1 MNLNLRT
8 KPNKFQDAN
17 EPLRVQEGPIIR
29 SKSKKL
35 QETLFGLIKG
45 IWKAQEHSNPFKIN
59 KGSNMAQIVL
69 FTTSKQVNLENNLY
83 N

>member
-1 MNLNLRT
+1 MNPNSRT

-17 EPLRVQEGPIIR
+17 EPLRVQKGPITR

-35 QETLFGLIKG
+35 QETLFGLIEG
-45 IWKAQEHSNPFKIN
+45 IWKAQEYSNPFKIN
-59 KGSNMAQIVL
+59 EGSKVDQIVL
-69 FTTSKQVNLENNLY
+69 FTTSKQENLESHFY